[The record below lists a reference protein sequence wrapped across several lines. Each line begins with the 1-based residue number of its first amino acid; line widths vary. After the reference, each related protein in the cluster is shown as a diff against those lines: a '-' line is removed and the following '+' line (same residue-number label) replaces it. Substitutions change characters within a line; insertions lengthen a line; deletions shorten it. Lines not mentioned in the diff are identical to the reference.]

1 MISRQWKLIAAAAA
15 LGAGAC
21 LPACRGDVAAR
32 PAGGTGQEVPA
43 VRVVPASAGVLPRV
57 VSASGTLA
65 AEEDAALG
73 MKVAGRVSEILADLG
88 SRASKGQP
96 LARLIPTDAEL
107 RQQQAEAALQQARA
121 RLGLSPGDDEAALDP
136 ATTSLVRQARAVLD
150 EARLRRERAKT
161 LVEDQLISQSD
172 LDAAEAGFQVADG
185 RYQDAREEILNRL
198 AILAQ
203 RKVELDQ
210 ARQQL
215 TDTTL
220 YAPFEGA
227 VRERHVAVGQYVAIG
242 QPIVTLVRT
251 HPLRLKLAVPE
262 RDAAA
267 LRAGQRVSVRI
278 EGDPQEH
285 EGRLARLSAAIEEGS
300 RTLMV
305 EAEVPN
311 ADGAL
316 RPGAFAKATIVTS
329 AGEPAVLVPQSS
341 IVTFAGMEKVLTVEE
356 GRSVE
361 RRVRT
366 GRRQQGTVEILEGIA
381 AGDQVI
387 VEPGSLVGGQPVTV
401 TGS

>member
-1 MISRQWKLIAAAAA
+1 MTPRLSKSLAPVA
-15 LGAGAC
+15 LLAAGA
-21 LPACRGDVAAR
+21 LASCRGDGSARAASAGSQAPTVQVVAA
-32 PAGGTGQEVPA
+32 A
-43 VRVVPASAGVLPRV
+43 AGVLPRV
-57 VSASGTLA
+57 VTVTGTLA

-107 RQQQAEAALQQARA
+107 RQQQAEASLQQARA

-136 ATTSLVRQARAVLD
+136 ATMSLVRQAQAVLE

-172 LDAAEAGFQVADG
+172 LDAAEAAFQVADG

-311 ADGAL
+311 TDGAL

-329 AGEPAVLVPQSS
+329 AGEPAVLVPLSA